1 MRWMQ
6 ASDAAVLV
14 SRYNAELLK
23 LKLYLHAVERARYR
37 RGIFNERDIK
47 PARVPELYRDI
58 GKNTILILYI
68 VSGG

>member
-1 MRWMQ
+1 MQ